1 MDRSFSHKI
10 ITSFFLI
17 LGLIAFTVALYY
29 LRNLLM
35 WLFLAFTFAS
45 ALDPVVNYF
54 HKLKIPRALAIGVLY
69 VVIIA
74 IVSVLFGL
82 TIPPLVKQTAM
93 LISTFSRLLGVSDY
107 SLEQFTSIDFS
118 TLTTSLDQY
127 VRQYQSVLGQLQGS
141 ISTVLNIIFST
152 FSIVFVLFT
161 LLITT
166 FYFLMNMDKIAV
178 SFAWLLP
185 GEPEDQAKK
194 ARHIMDMVQIRL
206 GQWISGQ
213 LALMLL
219 IGVVT
224 FIGLSLLG
232 VPFALPLALLAGLLE
247 IIPNVGPTI
256 AAVPSVAIAFF
267 MLNPFMGVI
276 VLLFHILVQQLENN
290 LVVPMIMK
298 EAVDVR
304 PLTTLLLILV
314 GFELL
319 GVAGAL
325 LVVPLY
331 ITIRTFVQELW
342 PQKGPF
348 VDYTKYLPHNQR

>member
-1 MDRSFSHKI
+1 
-10 ITSFFLI
+10 
-17 LGLIAFTVALYY
+17 
-29 LRNLLM
+29 M
-35 WLFLAFTFAS
+35 WLFLAFIFAS
-45 ALDPVVNYF
+45 ALDPVVNF
-54 HKLKIPRALAIGVLY
+54 LHKLKMPRALSIGVMY
-69 VVIIA
+69 VVLIA
-74 IVSVLFGL
+74 ILSVLFGL
-82 TIPPLVKQTAM
+82 TIPPLVKQTAL
-93 LISTFSRLLGVSDY
+93 LISTFSRLLGISDY
-107 SLEQFTSIDFS
+107 SLEQFTRIDFS
-118 TLTTSLDQY
+118 NLTTSLDQY
-127 VRQYQSVLGQLQGS
+127 VLQYQSVLGQLQGS
-141 ISTVLNIIFST
+141 ITTVVNIIFST
-152 FSIVFVLFT
+152 FSVVFVLFT

-185 GEPEDQAKK
+185 GEPEAQAKK
-194 ARHIMDMVQIRL
+194 ARHIMDMVQVRL

-213 LALMLL
+213 LTLMFI

-256 AAVPSVAIAFF
+256 AAVPSISIAFF

-290 LVVPMIMK
+290 FVVPMIMK

-314 GFELL
+314 GFELF

-331 ITIRTFVQELW
+331 ITVRTFVQELW

-348 VDYTKYLPHNQR
+348 VDYTKYLPKSQR